1 MIEYILINN
10 SVLKMSNHLGG
21 NNMKKIIGIS
31 AAVIIAL
38 FGLYYFFYGNYSTN
52 PSTNQSAS
60 SSSVKTKHK
69 HKNKINSSSSSSSSE
84 VSNAYA
90 NELSTQDWYMLAY
103 IDQWHLTIDEAT
115 NLAPVLGYRSSPR
128 AAIDTGTVDSECL
141 LHGITTTTVTV
152 APSSGEG
159 AWSTYKDVT
168 LSKQHLLSY
177 VHSRADI
184 TKLNTI
190 ISRGLQKD
198 QQDRQVE
205 ESAKKAADNSSQ
217 SNDTETSDASES
229 N

>member
-1 MIEYILINN
+1 
-10 SVLKMSNHLGG
+10 
-21 NNMKKIIGIS
+21 MKKIISIS

-38 FGLYYFFYGNYSTN
+38 LGLYYFFYGNYSTD

-69 HKNKINSSSSSSSSE
+69 HKHKNKTNSSSSSSSSE

-103 IDQWHLTIDEAT
+103 IDQWHLTVDEVYNNFT
-115 NLAPVLGYRSSPR
+115 PILGYRSSPR

-141 LHGITTTTVTV
+141 LHGITATTVTV

-168 LSKQHLLSY
+168 LTKQHLLSY

-190 ISRGLQKD
+190 ISRGLQKA
-198 QQDRQVE
+198 QQDQRE
-205 ESAKKAADNSSQ
+205 AESAEKAANNSSQ
-217 SNDTETSDASES
+217 FNDTETSDTSES